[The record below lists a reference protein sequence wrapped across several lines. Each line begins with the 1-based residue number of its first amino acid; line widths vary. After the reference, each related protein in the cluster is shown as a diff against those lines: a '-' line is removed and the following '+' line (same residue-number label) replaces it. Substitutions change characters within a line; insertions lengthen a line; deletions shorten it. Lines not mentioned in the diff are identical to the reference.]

1 MQKYDAINNLG
12 FYLDNE
18 NMDEAMKFMLT
29 TNQEVNLRTGD
40 NYTIK
45 RVAGEDGSIFF
56 EGSEV
61 GKLASIYTTAPDI
74 IIIKI
79 ATKIKGKDNT
89 KIITWKLTRD
99 AK

>member
-29 TNQEVNLRTGD
+29 TNQEVNLRTID
-40 NYTIK
+40 NYAIK
-45 RVAGEDGSIFF
+45 RAAGENGSIFF

-61 GKLASIYTTAPDI
+61 GKLASVYATAPDI